1 MTPRFGHHPDP
12 AADLRCEVGALERL
26 ARETRRAREAVLER
40 AGRAVG
46 LLRAEDDAGEA
57 ARLREVE
64 EAVREGAAPP
74 RREGHPLG
82 GPYPTGLEPA
92 LAETVQRARGMVK
105 GGADE
110 LEVAAYVAACL
121 RDRDEA
127 DVRVAVA
134 YLLKEAA
141 SHARVQLVLAQ
152 RAARGAP

>member
-1 MTPRFGHHPDP
+1 MRSGLSRTSRAGPSPPG
-12 AADLRCEVGALERL
+12 RL
-26 ARETRRAREAVLER
+26 FSSAS
-40 AGRAVG
+40 GRAVG
-46 LLRAEDDAGEA
+46 LLCAKDDFGEA
-57 ARLREVE
+57 ARLREIE
-64 EAVREGAAPP
+64 EAVRERVAPP

-121 RDRDEA
+121 RDEA

-152 RAARGAP
+152 RVARGTP